1 MSRIKTCYPMNQT
14 RIDNALSQ
22 KKARSDKWRAMI
34 RKVLKT
40 QPSEFSLEQEARNR
54 QIEECEKQHLLKWW
68 AVDPRERLQ
77 QLLMEAELLT
87 PKKHSRWDVTNEDDL
102 EVLYAMK
109 EIWLLC
115 GCREWEKAFLRLQ
128 ELNESTSLL
137 PDYLYLNMWHW
148 IDIRIE

>member
-22 KKARSDKWRAMI
+22 RRANLDEIKAAI
-34 RKVLKT
+34 HKT
-40 QPSEFSLEQEARNR
+40 FKTTPSEEQEERNR
-54 QIEECEKQHLLKWW
+54 RVEECMEQHLLKWW
-68 AVDPRERLQ
+68 SVDPRERLQ
-77 QLLMEAELLT
+77 QLLVEAELLT
-87 PKKHSRWDVTNEDDL
+87 PKKHSRWDITDEDDL

-128 ELNESTSLL
+128 ELNESTPLL
-137 PDYLYLNMWHW
+137 PDYLHLNMWHW

>member
-22 KKARSDKWRAMI
+22 KQASSDQMRAAI
-34 RKVLKT
+34 HNTFKT
-40 QPSEFSLEQEARNR
+40 TPSEEQVSLRSRMDEYDR
-54 QIEECEKQHLLKWW
+54 QDLLKWW

-77 QLLMEAELLT
+77 LLLVRAELLA
-87 PKKHSRWDVTNEDDL
+87 PKNPSRWDITDEDSL

-109 EIWLLC
+109 EVWMLC

-128 ELNESTSLL
+128 KLNESTSLL
-137 PDYLYLNMWHW
+137 PDYLYLNMWYW

>member
-22 KKARSDKWRAMI
+22 KRASSAQMMAAI
-34 RKVLKT
+34 HNTFKT
-40 QPSEFSLEQEARNR
+40 TPSEEQVSLRSRMDEYDR
-54 QIEECEKQHLLKWW
+54 QDLLKWW

-77 QLLMEAELLT
+77 QLLMRAELLA
-87 PKKHSRWDVTNEDDL
+87 PKNPSRWDITNEDDL